1 MKSNKEKVYD
11 FIKLHAGGE
20 NDGGVSTVY
29 IAEAMELQRTNV
41 SSILN
46 QLVGDGRVQKSNG
59 RPVLYSIN
67 HRKSGSSGDCFSDLI
82 GSRGSLKQAVQ
93 LAKAAMLYPQR
104 SLNSLIVGA
113 RGTGKSRL
121 AKRMHRFAIEQE
133 VIPANAPYLQV
144 DCHDYLSKDN
154 LASELEEVWRNA
166 SNGVVFLN
174 NIQFLSGRARKE
186 VLEYIQS
193 KERNYAVIVSCTDR
207 NQLADEFLA
216 EFPVQI
222 ELPALSERPL
232 AERMEM
238 VQCLFSKEAARIHRA
253 LVVKGDLMR
262 CLLLYE
268 CEANYYQLKGDI
280 KIGCANAY
288 VREYKNEEE
297 IQLFA
302 SDFANGVRKGFLRY
316 RMHRKE
322 IDELVSFDQ
331 SFCFDGDKVS
341 ISEPADGT
349 LYEKLSKKASALNN
363 TGLNEDEINM
373 ILSAEVERSFGQY
386 QKDLVREVANKKQ
399 LEVLVD
405 DCLIRMV
412 EEFLQNAE
420 QKLDR
425 RFSSSVFYGLCL
437 HINAVV
443 QGNREPGQLDK
454 NQIAEI
460 LGYHKKEYL
469 LSAELA
475 ENIAKEYGVEL
486 PMDEIILITMFL
498 CFQNDETPQSG
509 KPVVLFAFY
518 GEGIATAIARTI
530 SSMTRLDNVFSFEL
544 AYEKAS
550 AETYDSLKEYI
561 ASIHQG
567 KGVLVVYDSCF
578 LPEMLTEIEEELDIL
593 IRQVPMPVTTVG
605 IELARRTLT
614 EDNLDKVLR
623 HAVKNIATI
632 GAYSKNY
639 IVTLCTTGKGGAE
652 ELKRYIERY
661 GQLKDT
667 EVVPMSVTDREVLG
681 ESFKKLMKT
690 GVIRCVVGTFDPGLF
705 AIPFISISEVF
716 GVKKENLPRLL
727 SLEKEAKA
735 RIDYNAMFDYLGE
748 QLLHT
753 NMEKLKR
760 VLPDTLREINEV
772 LGELSLDAEAGLLIH
787 ISCLIDRL
795 IGNEPTAGNP
805 KKKVILTKYEKEFKQ
820 LLKIVKP
827 LEKTFRIIINDDEI
841 ANILTIIYQL

>member
-11 FIKLHAGGE
+11 FIRLHAGGE

-29 IAEAMELQRTNV
+29 IAEAMDLQRTNV

-46 QLVGDGRVQKSNG
+46 RLVADGRVQKSNG

-67 HRKSGSSGDCFSDLI
+67 HSVSGNSGDCFSDLI
-82 GSRGSLKQAVQ
+82 GSSGSLKQAVQ
-93 LAKAAMLYPQR
+93 LAKAAVLYPQR

-121 AKRMHRFAIEQE
+121 AKRMHQFAIAGE
-133 VIPANAPYLQV
+133 VIPANAPYLHV
-144 DCHDYLSKDN
+144 DCHDYLSNEN
-154 LASELEEVWRNA
+154 LEAEFEEIWKEA
-166 SNGVVFLN
+166 ANGVVFLD
-174 NIQFLSGRARKE
+174 NIQFLSGRARKR

-193 KERNYAVIVSCTDR
+193 QKRNYAVIVSCTDR
-207 NQLADEFLA
+207 NQLADEFLS

-222 ELPALSERPL
+222 ELPALAERPL
-232 AERMEM
+232 AERLEM
-238 VQCLFSKEAARIHRA
+238 VKHLLLKEAARTKRT
-253 LVVKGDLMR
+253 LVVRGDLMR

-288 VREYKNEEE
+288 VREYKNEDE

-322 IDELVSFDQ
+322 IDELVSFEQ
-331 SFCFDGDKVS
+331 SFVFDGDKVS
-341 ISEPADGT
+341 VSEIADET
-349 LYEKLSKKASALNN
+349 LYERLSRKATALND
-363 TGLNEDEINM
+363 TGLNEDEINL
-373 ILSAEVERSFGQY
+373 ILSAEVERSFGKY
-386 QKDLVREVANKKQ
+386 QKDLVRDVANKKQ

-405 DCLIRMV
+405 SRLIPLV

-420 QKLDR
+420 KRLDR
-425 RFSSSVFYGLCL
+425 SFASSVFYGLCL

-443 QGNREPGQLDK
+443 QGKRETGQLDK

-475 ENIAKEYGVEL
+475 ENIAKEYHIEL
-486 PMDEIILITMFL
+486 PMEEVILITMFL
-498 CFQNDETPQSG
+498 CFRNEEAPRSG

-518 GEGIATAIARTI
+518 GEGIATAIAKTI
-530 SSMTRLDNVFSFEL
+530 SSMTQMDNVFSFEL

-550 AETYDSLKEYI
+550 AETYEALKEYI
-561 ASIHQG
+561 TSIHQG

-578 LPEMLTEIEEELDIL
+578 LPDMLTEIEAESDIL

-614 EDNLDKVLR
+614 EDNLDNVLR
-623 HAVKNIATI
+623 HAKMNIGSI
-632 GAYSKNY
+632 GTNSKNY

-661 GQLKDT
+661 GQLMDT
-667 EVVPMSVTDREVLG
+667 EVVPMSVTDREVLKAN
-681 ESFKKLMKT
+681 FKSLMKT
-690 GVIRCVVGTFDPGLF
+690 GVIHCVVGTFDPKLF
-705 AIPFISISEVF
+705 AIPFLSISEVF
-716 GVKKENLPRLL
+716 GGKKENLPKLL
-727 SLEKEAKA
+727 RLEKEAKA

-748 QLLHT
+748 QLVHT
-753 NMEKLKR
+753 NMEKLKK
-760 VLPDTLREINEV
+760 VLPDTLREINAT
-772 LGELSLDAEAGLLIH
+772 LGELSLDTEAGLLIH
-787 ISCLIDRL
+787 ISCCIDRL
-795 IGNEPTAGNP
+795 ISNEPTAANP
-805 KKKVILTKYEKEFKQ
+805 KKKAILTKYEKEFKA
-820 LLKIVKP
+820 LLKIVRP
-827 LEKTFRIIINDDEI
+827 LEKTFHIIVNDDEI

>member
-11 FIKLHAGGE
+11 FIKLHADGE
-20 NDGGVSTVY
+20 CEGGVSTVY
-29 IAEAMELQRTNV
+29 IAEAMDLQRTNV

-46 QLVGDGRVQKSNG
+46 QLVADGKVQKSNG
-59 RPVLYSIN
+59 RPVLYSI
-67 HRKSGSSGDCFSDLI
+67 HRNPSGNSGDCFSDLI
-82 GSRGSLKQAVQ
+82 GSSGSLKQAVQ
-93 LAKAAMLYPQR
+93 LAKAAVLYPQR

-121 AKRMHRFAIEQE
+121 AKRMYRFAIDRE
-133 VIPANAPYLQV
+133 VIPAGAPYLHI
-144 DCHDYLSKDN
+144 DCHDYQTNEN
-154 LASELEEVWRNA
+154 LAAELEEVWKNA
-166 SNGVVFLN
+166 ANGVVFLD
-174 NIQFLSGRARKE
+174 NIQFLSGRARKK

-193 KERNYAVIVSCTDR
+193 PNRNYAVIVSCTDR
-207 NQLADEFLA
+207 NQLADEFLS
-216 EFPVQI
+216 EFPVQM
-222 ELPALSERPL
+222 ELPTLADRPL
-232 AERMEM
+232 TERLDM
-238 VQCLFSKEAARIHRA
+238 VKHLLLKEAARIKRT
-253 LVVKGDLMR
+253 LVVRGDLMR

-288 VREYKNEEE
+288 VREYKNDEE

-322 IDELVSFDQ
+322 IDELVGFDQ
-331 SFCFDGDKVS
+331 SFVFDGDKVS
-341 ISEPADGT
+341 ISEVTDET
-349 LYEKLSKKASALNN
+349 LYDRLSKKASALND
-363 TGLNEDEINM
+363 TGLNEDEINL
-373 ILSAEVERSFGQY
+373 ILSAEVERAFGKY
-386 QKDLVREVANKKQ
+386 QQDLVRDVANKKQ

-405 DCLIRMV
+405 SRLIPLV
-412 EEFLQNAE
+412 EEFLQDAE
-420 QKLDR
+420 KRLDR

-443 QGNREPGQLDK
+443 QGKRGNGQLDK
-454 NQIAEI
+454 SRIAEI

-475 ENIAKEYGVEL
+475 ESIAKEYHIEL
-486 PMDEIILITMFL
+486 PMEEIILITMFL
-498 CFQNDETPQSG
+498 CFKNEEAPQSG

-518 GEGIATAIARTI
+518 GEGIATAIAKTI
-530 SSMTRLDNVFSFEL
+530 SSMTQMDNVFSFEL

-550 AETYDSLKEYI
+550 AETYEALKEYI
-561 ASIHQG
+561 TSIHQG
-567 KGVLVVYDSCF
+567 KGILVVYDSCF
-578 LPEMLTEIEEELDIL
+578 LPEMLTEIETELDIL

-623 HAVKNIATI
+623 HASKNIGSV
-632 GAYSKNY
+632 GAYSKEY

-661 GQLKDT
+661 GQLRDT
-667 EVVPMSVTDREVLG
+667 EVIPMAITDREVLK
-681 ESFKKLMKT
+681 ENFKNLMKT
-690 GVIRCVVGTFDPGLF
+690 GVIRCVVGTFDPNLF
-705 AIPFISISEVF
+705 AIPFISISDVF
-716 GVKKENLPRLL
+716 GVKKENLPNLL

-735 RIDYNAMFDYLGE
+735 RIDYHAMFDYLGE

-753 NMEKLKR
+753 NMDKLKK
-760 VLPDTLREINEV
+760 VLPDTLREINAV
-772 LGELSLDAEAGLLIH
+772 LGELSLDTEAGLLIH
-787 ISCLIDRL
+787 ISCCIDRL
-795 IGNEPTAGNP
+795 IGNEPTAANP
-805 KKKVILTKYEKEFKQ
+805 KKKMILAKYEKEFKA

-827 LEKTFRIIINDDEI
+827 LEKTFRIIVNDDEI